1 MRLSLAVRRYVE
13 SKHLLGIVFKT
24 GVERL
29 RSFVRLTGNIPLR
42 SVTQTHTEKFL
53 SGPRT
58 SEATWSSKHS
68 SLKWF
73 FKYWILRGELENMP
87 LPRAR
92 SFRRDILPPRIF
104 TKQELR
110 QLLATVSDV
119 DRLSGCLLDA
129 DTVRTF
135 VIFVYGT
142 GARLGEGLA
151 MLRSAVDLNTGLLTL
166 RYPGNQRWRT
176 IPIEGRVLTEL
187 RRYERSAFLQFP
199 DRKTFFV
206 SKTGL
211 PVTSQV
217 MMRRFDRLC
226 SLARISRTPGAYF
239 RPRMYD
245 LRHSFAVHA
254 LNSWLKQ
261 GKNLRSMLPTL
272 SAYLGHTKW
281 ETAEKYLA
289 MVPKRFRRH
298 LMSLETSMCH

>member
-1 MRLSLAVRRYVE
+1 MRRYVE
-13 SKHLLGIVFKT
+13 SKHLLGIVFKA
-24 GVERL
+24 GGERL
-29 RSFVRLTGNIPLR
+29 GSFVRLTGNIPLR
-42 SVTQTHTEKFL
+42 SVTQTHTETYL

-58 SEATWSSKHS
+58 SDATWSGKHAC
-68 SLKWF
+68 LKWF

-92 SFRRDILPPRIF
+92 SFRRDALPPRIF

-110 QLLATVSDV
+110 RLLKAVNDV

-151 MLRSAVDLNTGLLTL
+151 MLRSDVDLKTGLLTL

-176 IPIEGRVLTEL
+176 IPIEGRVLNEL
-187 RRYERSAFLQFP
+187 RRYERSACLRFP
-199 DRKTFFV
+199 DRTTFFV

-226 SLARISRTPGAYF
+226 TLAGISRTPGAYF

-254 LNSWLKQ
+254 LNGWLRR
-261 GKNLRSMLPTL
+261 GKHLRSMLPTL

-289 MVPKRFRRH
+289 MVPKRFQTH
-298 LMSLETSMCH
+298 LTNLETSMRH